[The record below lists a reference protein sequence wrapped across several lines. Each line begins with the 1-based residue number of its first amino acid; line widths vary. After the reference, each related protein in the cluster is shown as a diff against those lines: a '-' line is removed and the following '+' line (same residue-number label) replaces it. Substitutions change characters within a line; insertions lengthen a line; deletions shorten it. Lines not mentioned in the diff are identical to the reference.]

1 MEKYD
6 NFDLIFTYE
15 NLWASYK
22 KCRRGVG
29 WKTSTQKVMNKP
41 ITTLATLYNKV
52 HNGTYKSRGFY
63 CFTIIERGKQR
74 DIKSVHITERIVQSC
89 LCDFSII
96 PMFTALLIYDNGACM
111 KNKGIDF
118 AKDRTNRHLQ
128 EYYRSRG
135 DNEGYALVM
144 DYHSFFDLILHEVVR
159 KIVMSYYTD
168 SRIINLF
175 MSFVD
180 MFGDIG
186 LGLGSRISQITAVR
200 YPAAIDTYI
209 KQVLRIRWYARYMD
223 DSYLIHSSKEYLF
236 ACKDKIERLC
246 GEYGIELNTKK
257 TQIVKISRGLKFLK
271 QRFILTDTGK
281 VLRIPTKES
290 EKRMRRKL
298 KVFARWIESGKMT
311 IEEGT
316 SSYYA
321 WKSHLLRSNAHYRLC
336 RMDNLFALL
345 INKNLGENQN
355 GSN

>member
-111 KNKGIDF
+111 KNKGINF

-128 EYYRSRG
+128 EYYRSKG

-159 KIVMSYYTD
+159 KI
-168 SRIINLF
+168 
-175 MSFVD
+175 
-180 MFGDIG
+180 
-186 LGLGSRISQITAVR
+186 
-200 YPAAIDTYI
+200 
-209 KQVLRIRWYARYMD
+209 
-223 DSYLIHSSKEYLF
+223 
-236 ACKDKIERLC
+236 
-246 GEYGIELNTKK
+246 
-257 TQIVKISRGLKFLK
+257 
-271 QRFILTDTGK
+271 
-281 VLRIPTKES
+281 
-290 EKRMRRKL
+290 
-298 KVFARWIESGKMT
+298 
-311 IEEGT
+311 EEAT
-316 SSYYA
+316 
-321 WKSHLLRSNAHYRLC
+321 
-336 RMDNLFALL
+336 
-345 INKNLGENQN
+345 E
-355 GSN
+355 